1 MNKLPKPKH
10 KYGYSESQVKE
21 IMKKLNIPWKI
32 FEEAFGVNTV
42 AVAENGES
50 ILYVCDV
57 ERALW
62 KLRHKLGKFHI
73 WD

>member
-50 ILYVCDV
+50 ILYV
-57 ERALW
+57 L
-62 KLRHKLGKFHI
+62 
-73 WD
+73 